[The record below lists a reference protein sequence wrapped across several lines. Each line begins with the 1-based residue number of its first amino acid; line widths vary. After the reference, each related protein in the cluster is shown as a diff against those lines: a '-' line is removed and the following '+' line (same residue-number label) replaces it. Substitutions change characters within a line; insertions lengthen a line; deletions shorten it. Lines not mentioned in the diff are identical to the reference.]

1 MRYAIIIEKAANNYS
16 AYALDVP
23 GCIATGATVEET
35 VQQMREALASHFEL
49 MREDGDPVPEP
60 ETNVAYVDV
69 PDSYEEAA
77 CMRKATAHAHD

>member
-1 MRYAIIIEKAANNYS
+1 MRYAIIIEKATNNYS
-16 AYALDVP
+16 AYTPDVP

-49 MREDGDPVPEP
+49 MREDGDPVPVP

-77 CMRKATAHAHD
+77 RTRPLAAQTHD